1 MVIRNYLYFDRKKVE
16 RYLSSLEE
24 GIIRQ
29 KQEFKEV
36 KKPKVEGKINAKIAS
51 LSIGKGYE
59 THSFK
64 EIRELPDTS
73 LFERL
78 EELLKKSKTSVISL
92 PVETNIETTVFLGNI
107 KRGDLIHITGLVELS
122 VFDRLMNY
130 IKTIM
135 PTMKGRVDS
144 FENSSQLITTMLSDF
159 ISINII
165 VNNPKDVSF
174 IARVNKSILECQ
186 IEELND
192 EYEIFGRVKRVLNR
206 SEKIQLYNMKG
217 GIALPETI
225 VTQFLGV
232 FRKNPAASM
241 MLGIP
246 APLTLGK
253 LEIKYPAIEIEPV
266 VIYW

>member
-1 MVIRNYLYFDRKKVE
+1 
-16 RYLSSLEE
+16 
-24 GIIRQ
+24 
-29 KQEFKEV
+29 
-36 KKPKVEGKINAKIAS
+36 
-51 LSIGKGYE
+51 
-59 THSFK
+59 
-64 EIRELPDTS
+64 
-73 LFERL
+73 
-78 EELLKKSKTSVISL
+78 
-92 PVETNIETTVFLGNI
+92 VFLGNV

-122 VFDRLMNY
+122 IFDRLMNY

-144 FENSSQLITTMLSDF
+144 FEKSSQLITTMLSDS

-165 VNNPKDVSF
+165 VNNPNDVSF
-174 IARVNKSILECQ
+174 IARVNKSTLECQ

-192 EYEIFGRVKRVLNR
+192 EYEIFGRVKRVLKR

-217 GIALPETI
+217 GISLPETI
-225 VTQFLGV
+225 VTQFLGI
-232 FRKNPAASM
+232 FMKNPAASL

-246 APLTLGK
+246 TPLSLGK